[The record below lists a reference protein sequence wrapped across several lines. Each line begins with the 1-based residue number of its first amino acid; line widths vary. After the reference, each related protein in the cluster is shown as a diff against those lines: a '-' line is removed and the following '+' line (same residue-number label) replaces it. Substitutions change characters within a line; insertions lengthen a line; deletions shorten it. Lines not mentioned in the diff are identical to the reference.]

1 MLLHLRRGAD
11 RGALDGG
18 LRLRLAV
25 GQAGEIPAAALAG
38 EEIIHILG
46 GRVRRGVQD
55 AVVRAL
61 GGDVAHRD
69 VELAALFEELCHGGA
84 VAAHAARDRDLVAL
98 GGLVELDGHVVHL
111 KALVGHLEAGAHQ
124 LCQIGVHIH
133 RGDQQLL
140 GVRVGVVV
148 VKIAL
153 GLLDIIHTAPDSSLP
168 QGQVVDIFNAVKGE
182 RVKQDKALQLIFIFL
197 FLGRIVKQLCHGTH
211 AGAQHRHRADQ
222 HQYRHQQP
230 KGLPGTAAVQPG
242 VLFRG
247 HIIFHRVS
255 SPRM

>member
-1 MLLHLRRGAD
+1 M
-11 RGALDGG
+11 
-18 LRLRLAV
+18 
-25 GQAGEIPAAALAG
+25 
-38 EEIIHILG
+38 
-46 GRVRRGVQD
+46 
-55 AVVRAL
+55 
-61 GGDVAHRD
+61 
-69 VELAALFEELCHGGA
+69 
-84 VAAHAARDRDLVAL
+84 
-98 GGLVELDGHVVHL
+98 
-111 KALVGHLEAGAHQ
+111 
-124 LCQIGVHIH
+124 
-133 RGDQQLL
+133 
-140 GVRVGVVV
+140 